1 MGSKEINMG
10 DVQGIMSKII
20 QAIDDSRDQL
30 LDIVETAREEYDLL
44 KVELENLKRDIDRVI
59 AEVDR
64 LTLKDK
70 MVRKHLADVSKA
82 FKTHTEEDIKRA
94 YEKAADVRI
103 ELESFKKEEELLRTR
118 RNMLETSLKRSMKN
132 IQNAE
137 NVVHQVTIAVTYL
150 KGEIL
155 SAIEDMGA
163 ESMILGV
170 KILEAQ
176 ENERK
181 RISRDIHDGPAQQI
195 ASIVMKAD
203 FCERIIRN
211 DFEKGMSELAELKE
225 ATKKALK
232 EVRDIIQDLRPM
244 SLDDIGLNE
253 TVETYAISFG
263 KENQIN
269 VKTRIRKMVSPVE
282 SIIQVAVFRLV
293 QEILNNVK
301 KHSKAGQVNVE
312 LEYGS
317 VYLRL
322 MIMDDGVGFNVEEK
336 LKTLKLKHTSFGLL
350 GLYERVNQL
359 RGSIEIISEEG
370 EGTTFIIKLPINRE
384 VIFNERG

>member
-10 DVQGIMSKII
+10 DVQDIMSKII

-103 ELESFKKEEELLRTR
+103 ELESYKKEEALLKTR
-118 RNMLETSLKRSMKN
+118 RSMLETSLKRSMKN

-301 KHSKAGQVNVE
+301 KHSKASQVNIE

-322 MIMDDGVGFNVEEK
+322 MIMDDGIGFNVEEK
-336 LKTLKLKHTSFGLL
+336 LRALKLKHTSFGLL